1 VKVIEHLEGRYETQE
16 VPFGTVY
23 RWCPGC
29 IVVECDCG
37 EGLTLNASRSTCSEC
52 GSDHTSVV
60 REELSPRRLGEEN
73 LHPWRYHQP
82 SSKDSVM
89 PF

>member
-1 VKVIEHLEGRYETQE
+1 VKVIKHLKGRYEAQE

-23 RWCPGC
+23 RWYPGC

-37 EGLTLNASRSTCSEC
+37 ERLALTGSMSACCEC
-52 GSDHTSVV
+52 GVDHTSVA
-60 REELSPRRLGEEN
+60 REELSTQRLGEEN

-82 SSKDSVM
+82 SSHDAGM

>member
-1 VKVIEHLEGRYETQE
+1 
-16 VPFGTVY
+16 
-23 RWCPGC
+23 
-29 IVVECDCG
+29 
-37 EGLTLNASRSTCSEC
+37 LTLNASRSTCSEC